1 MNATCCC
8 LNWPLITDRNVNRNH
23 PAGEPA
29 TITKEIRMSVTEMLN
44 TPSMAFY
51 VPSCNTIYAWARQQ
65 DGEWVTEYGAKTLN
79 AVRRI
84 YPDTELLSFSGVKEA
99 QNRVIAVSGW
109 RFRSPVHR
117 PARVLPPLDWC
128 RGFGGESFKSREFT
142 GGDVTAIFVSVEGV
156 F

>member
-1 MNATCCC
+1 
-8 LNWPLITDRNVNRNH
+8 
-23 PAGEPA
+23 
-29 TITKEIRMSVTEMLN
+29 MSVTEMLN

-51 VPSCNTIYAWARQQ
+51 VPSCNTVYAWARQQ

-99 QNRVIAVSGW
+99 QNRGYRRQWVEVSE
-109 RFRSPVHR
+109 
-117 PARVLPPLDWC
+117 ARYIDQLEVLPPLDWC

-142 GGDVTAIFVSVEGV
+142 GGDVTAIFVSVEGRFFECHDLHTLKHKALIEDV
-156 F
+156 ITRFCPEKHLNSGH